1 MKLDLQ
7 AYCEYFQMCVKNGPC
22 VQIFGPFL
30 APNSAKIRPK
40 ASFSSILQK
49 ASTRFTWNLSFK
61 LNGTTFK
68 SV

>member
-1 MKLDLQ
+1 M
-7 AYCEYFQMCVKNGPC
+7 YFQMCVKNGAC